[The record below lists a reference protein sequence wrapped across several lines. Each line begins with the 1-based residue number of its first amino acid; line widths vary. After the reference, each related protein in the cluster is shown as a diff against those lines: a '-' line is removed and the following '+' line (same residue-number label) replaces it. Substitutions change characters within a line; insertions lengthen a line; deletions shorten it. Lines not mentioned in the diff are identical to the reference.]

1 MYQYV
6 TRPVQ
11 TFEFPVFLI
20 DIYVKIYL
28 ASYNLLVIDE
38 YQVNKLVNELNLPTD
53 FHVKCIFHLYY
64 LNWKVLFETR
74 NWWYLNVGSIN
85 SYELNC
91 SWTLQYFFAEKLLQ
105 NIQYFC
111 CLLGEDVKGIPHFW
125 LTVFKNVD
133 MLSEM
138 VQVCSFR

>member
-64 LNWKVLFETR
+64 LN
-74 NWWYLNVGSIN
+74 
-85 SYELNC
+85 
-91 SWTLQYFFAEKLLQ
+91 
-105 NIQYFC
+105 
-111 CLLGEDVKGIPHFW
+111 
-125 LTVFKNVD
+125 
-133 MLSEM
+133 
-138 VQVCSFR
+138 